1 MATIRLM
8 EEKDIPSVQHV
19 EHMSWHDTYEG
30 IIPKKV
36 RNVFLE
42 KAYSRPM
49 LEKKLENGII
59 FVAIHEDIVNGYA
72 HFTPV
77 DENGDS
83 LLAAIYLLPTV
94 QNKGLGSMLLEEGIK
109 QLEGLQT
116 ITLEVEEEN
125 EAAKHFY
132 KRKEFIEVER
142 YVEQFFDYD
151 LHTIRMKK
159 YL

>member
-1 MATIRLM
+1 MTTIRLM
-8 EEKDIPSVQHV
+8 EKKDIQDVQHV
-19 EHMSWHDTYEG
+19 AHMSWHDTYEG

-42 KAYSRPM
+42 KAYSKPM
-49 LEKKLENGII
+49 LKKKLENSII
-59 FVAIHEDIVNGYA
+59 FVATDEENVIGYA

-94 QNKGLGSMLLEEGIK
+94 QNKGVGSKLLEKGIK
-109 QLEGLQT
+109 QLDGIRT

-125 EAAKHFY
+125 EAAKRFY

-151 LHTIRMKK
+151 LHTIRMRK

>member
-19 EHMSWHDTYEG
+19 AHMSWHDTYEG

-94 QNKGLGSMLLEEGIK
+94 QNKGLGSMLLEEESNNSKVSK
-109 QLEGLQT
+109 QLHLKSKKKMRLQN
-116 ITLEVEEEN
+116 I
-125 EAAKHFY
+125 FI
-132 KRKEFIEVER
+132 KEKN
-142 YVEQFFDYD
+142 
-151 LHTIRMKK
+151 LLK
-159 YL
+159 

>member
-1 MATIRLM
+1 MTTIRLM

-19 EHMSWHDTYEG
+19 AHMSWHDTYEG

-42 KAYSRPM
+42 KAYNKPM
-49 LEKKLENGII
+49 LEKKLENSII
-59 FVAIHEDIVNGYA
+59 FVATDEENVIGYA

-83 LLAAIYLLPTV
+83 LLAAIYLLPSV
-94 QNKGLGSMLLEEGIK
+94 QNKGVGSKLLEEGIK
-109 QLEGLQT
+109 QLNGIRT

-125 EAAKHFY
+125 EAAKRFY
-132 KRKEFIEVER
+132 KRKEFIEVEK

-151 LHTIRMKK
+151 LHTIRMRK